1 MSTTRLETPPPAAPT
16 GPGFG
21 MLETVFR
28 ALGRVLIVLDAD
40 LKVLRACHTLDAIAG
55 PGTADASIGKPVE
68 ELVGAKLFGPAD
80 TLREALHEGR
90 REEGRRA
97 VLRCGGGT
105 ARLVSLTAAV
115 VPRDVSNHC
124 DPRARFLIVIRPAED
139 EDSLL
144 QSMIASHGL
153 VARSAAMLKI
163 VHFVESLHR
172 SEATVLITGESGTGK
187 EVIARAVH
195 SNSPRCTGPFVA
207 VNCGALPAELLESE
221 LFGHVKG
228 AFTGA
233 MRDRVGRFDLARGGT
248 LFLDEVGDIPLHL
261 QVKLLRVLQ
270 ERRFERVGESSS
282 RPMEARVI
290 AATNTDLA
298 EAVRAGRFRD
308 DLYYRL
314 RVVPIHIPPLRD
326 RPEDIA
332 VIAQHLLAHI
342 GGRAGRA
349 LRLSPD
355 TLALLERYAWPGN
368 VRELENALEYAVAL
382 CTGQTIQIEDL
393 PEEVR
398 GRASAGPRAEPRA
411 AQAAAPLAAPPAPP
425 EPAVPGGATARGG
438 ERERIVAALE
448 AAHWNR
454 HRAAGALGV
463 SRSTLWR
470 RMRELGIE

>member
-1 MSTTRLETPPPAAPT
+1 MIPAVDAQE

-21 MLETVFR
+21 TLETVFE
-28 ALGRVLIVLDAD
+28 ALGRALIVLDAD
-40 LKVLRACHTLDAIAG
+40 FRIIRASHTLDEIAG
-55 PGTADASIGKPVE
+55 DGMLASVIGKPIE
-68 ELVGAKLFGPAD
+68 DLVGAKLFGPTD
-80 TLREALHEGR
+80 TLREALTNGR

-97 VLRCGGGT
+97 VLRCGAKS

-115 VPRDVSNHC
+115 VPLHVSNHC
-124 DPRARFLIVIRPAED
+124 DPRARYLVVVRPAED

-153 VARSAAMLKI
+153 VARSPAMLKI
-163 VHFVESLHR
+163 VHLVESLHR
-172 SEATVLITGESGTGK
+172 STATVLITGESGTGK
-187 EVIARAVH
+187 EVIARALH
-195 SNSPRCTGPFVA
+195 SSSLACAGPFVP
-207 VNCGALPAELLESE
+207 VNCGALPADLLESE

-233 MRDRVGRFDLARGGT
+233 VRDRIGRFEVARGGT
-248 LFLDEVGDIPLHL
+248 IFLDEVGDIPLHL

-270 ERRFERVGESSS
+270 ERQFERVGENKT
-282 RPMEARVI
+282 RTVEARII
-290 AATNTDLA
+290 AATNQDLY
-298 EAVRAGRFRD
+298 EAIRAGRFRD

-314 RVVPIHIPPLRD
+314 RVVPIHIPPLRE

-332 VIAQHLLAHI
+332 LIAQHQLAHI

-349 LRLSPD
+349 LLLSPD
-355 TLALLERYAWPGN
+355 TLETLKTYPWPGN

-393 PEEVR
+393 PEEI
-398 GRASAGPRAEPRA
+398 RAGEGLAEPLR
-411 AQAAAPLAAPPAPP
+411 
-425 EPAVPGGATARGG
+425 PAVPASAPVRPADAAVDP
-438 ERERIVAALE
+438 ERARIVEALE

-454 HRAAGALGV
+454 QKAADALGL

-470 RMRELGIE
+470 RMRDLGIE